1 MKPVFSLTGAGRMKT
16 HGSMEEKGKSLC
28 PLVRKSYL
36 ILIFKFKTENENYFG
51 ENRLFLSGEFNSL

>member
-1 MKPVFSLTGAGRMKT
+1 MKT